1 MDRVARLMPPLSPVH
16 FDSFLNMNNQTSL
29 DESLYAVILAG
40 GFGERFWPLS
50 RQARPKHHLALF
62 SKSSLLETTLERLAG
77 LVLPK
82 NTLVLT
88 SASQADAI
96 RKLVPT
102 LPCGNI
108 IVEPDRRDT
117 AAAMALAAAI
127 VARQNPAATAVVLP
141 SDHHIPDPAAFRATL
156 SKAVHAARAFS
167 QIVTIA
173 IPPTFAC
180 TAFGYLE
187 LGQTVSAQSPAKQLL
202 KFHEKP
208 DSQTAQ
214 GYLEQGNFRWN
225 AGMFVWDVKSM
236 RAALQHASPVL
247 SEFAESMIRTNDPDA
262 FVASHFA
269 SLPKLSF
276 DRAIM
281 EKIPSA
287 LALEAE
293 FRWDDL
299 GGWPATGQYLPQDSS
314 SNASNI
320 PLHQIDAS
328 GNVVFSTNPAQ
339 QVALLGVSD
348 LIVVNTG
355 DAILVCPKDQSE
367 RLREVVSILPDDLK

>member
-1 MDRVARLMPPLSPVH
+1 MPPARGLVH
-16 FDSFLNMNNQTSL
+16 SDSLLNMNNQASL

-62 SKSSLLETTLERLAG
+62 SNSSLLETTLGRLEG
-77 LVLPK
+77 MVLPE
-82 NTLVLT
+82 NTFVLT

-102 LPCGNI
+102 VPCENI
-108 IVEPDRRDT
+108 VVEPDRRDT
-117 AAAMALAAAI
+117 AAAMALAAAMI
-127 VARQNPAATAVVLP
+127 ARRNPSATTVVLP
-141 SDHHIPDPAAFRATL
+141 SDHHIPDPAAFLSTL

-173 IPPTFAC
+173 VPPTFAC

-187 LGQTVSAQSPAKQLL
+187 LGQTMSDQSPARQLL

-208 DSQTAQ
+208 DAQIAQ
-214 GYLEQGNFRWN
+214 GYLDQRNFRWN
-225 AGMFVWDVKSM
+225 AGMFVWSVTAM
-236 RAALQHASPVL
+236 RSALKHASPEL
-247 SEFAESMIRTNDPDA
+247 SNFAESMIATNEPNA
-262 FVASHFA
+262 YLASHFS

-287 LALEAE
+287 LAVEAE
-293 FRWDDL
+293 FVWDDL
-299 GGWPATGQYLPQDSS
+299 GGWPATGNYLPPYAG

-328 GNVVFSTNPAQ
+328 GNVVFSTNPTQ

-367 RLREVVSILPDDLK
+367 RLREMVSILPDHLK

>member
-1 MDRVARLMPPLSPVH
+1 MRPEQDRMHS
-16 FDSFLNMNNQTSL
+16 DSLLNMNNQSSV

-50 RQARPKHHLALF
+50 RQAKPKHHLALF
-62 SKSSLLETTLERLAG
+62 SKGSLLETTIERLEG
-77 LVLPK
+77 LISRE

-127 VARQNPAATAVVLP
+127 IARRNPSATTVVLP
-141 SDHHIPDPAAFRATL
+141 SDHHIPNPTAFRSTL
-156 SKAVHAARAFS
+156 AKAVQAARAFS

-187 LGQTVSAQSPAKQLL
+187 LGQPVSDQSPARQLL

-208 DSQTAQ
+208 DAQ
-214 GYLEQGNFRWN
+214 IAQSYIEQGNFRWN
-225 AGMFVWDVKSM
+225 AGMFVWGVNAMLS
-236 RAALQHASPVL
+236 ALKHASPEF
-247 SEFAESMIRTNDPDA
+247 SAFAEAMIATHEPDD
-262 FVASHFA
+262 FLASHFPA
-269 SLPKLSF
+269 LAKLSF

-287 LALEAE
+287 LAVEAE
-293 FRWDDL
+293 FVWDDL
-299 GGWPATGQYLPQDSS
+299 GGWPATGQYLPQHPS

-355 DAILVCPKDQSE
+355 DAILVCPKDQAE
-367 RLREVVSILPDDLK
+367 RLREMVNILPDHLK